1 MFGHGF
7 MNRMISKHLMADG
20 WKRQTRTGSQY
31 WSATVYRYAG
41 VEAWIARIPN
51 THIADSY

>member
-1 MFGHGF
+1 

-20 WKRQTRTGSQY
+20 WKHQTRNGSQY

-41 VEAWIARIPN
+41 VEA
-51 THIADSY
+51 

>member
-20 WKRQTRTGSQY
+20 WKHQTRNGSQY

-41 VEAWIARIPN
+41 VEA
-51 THIADSY
+51 